1 MIKHLRTKFIR
12 IAMLSVALVLLVLSL
27 IVNAANFISTNRDL
41 NQTLDMIYENQGTI
55 PTGRTAGADGSP
67 SENPAEDDTPSDP
80 ATQSGKPQEDA
91 EEEDHTPPPE
101 TDHTPPELEEKP
113 DTKPSSQPERPR
125 GPFNAETPYSTRYFY
140 LRFDAD
146 GNLDS
151 GNFSHIAAVTEDD
164 ADTYIKAALQHG
176 AGYGFYTSGY
186 KFRVV
191 KEGES
196 RYIAV
201 FLDCYQELRAVRTV
215 AVWSGVSYAV
225 CLALV
230 YVLVVLLSRRAID
243 PVVRASE
250 QQKQFITD
258 AGHELKT
265 PITVIATNLRV
276 LEMEVGQQK
285 WIDKARA
292 QTKKLRE
299 LVQSLITLCK
309 YDEETSPL
317 HPQTFA
323 VSEAATDTAES
334 FADFAQSKGHTISL
348 AVVPGLSYCGDEA
361 AVRQLVSILLDNAV
375 KYAAPETEIRISLEQ
390 IKRGVK
396 LTVTNTCDQPPEGD
410 LNRLFDRFYRPDA
423 SRTAATGDFGIGLSI
438 AKSIAEAH
446 RGQIRASTQ
455 GTAISFIA
463 ELKRDAHKKP
473 LPNKAAAI
481 IV

>member
-1 MIKHLRTKFIR
+1 MIKRLRTKFIR
-12 IAMLSVALVLLVLSL
+12 IAMLSVALVLLALSL

-55 PTGRTAGADGSP
+55 PTKRTA
-67 SENPAEDDTPSDP
+67 DT
-80 ATQSGKPQEDA
+80 
-91 EEEDHTPPPE
+91 EEANAQLPDTAAAGEEQLPPE
-101 TDHTPPELEEKP
+101 EDHTPPELEEKP
-113 DTKPSSQPERPR
+113 DSKPSSQPDRPR

-146 GNLDS
+146 GDLDS

-191 KEGES
+191 KEGEN

-201 FLDCYQELRAVRTV
+201 FLDCYQELRAVRTL
-215 AVWSGVSYAV
+215 AVWSGVSFAV

-243 PVVRASE
+243 PVVKASE

-265 PITVIATNLRV
+265 PITVIGTSLKV

-292 QTKKLRE
+292 QTEKLRE

-317 HPQTFA
+317 HRKPFSI
-323 VSEAATDTAES
+323 SEAVTDTAGS
-334 FADFAQSKGHTISL
+334 FSDFAQSKGHTIRVT
-348 AVVPGLSYCGDEA
+348 AAPALSYCGDEA
-361 AVRQLVSILLDNAV
+361 AVRQLVSILLDNAI
-375 KYAAPETEIRISLEQ
+375 KYAAPETEIQVSLEQ
-390 IKRGVK
+390 LKRGVK
-396 LTVTNTCDQPPEGD
+396 LTVTNVCEQVPEGD
-410 LNRLFDRFYRPDA
+410 PDRLFDRFYRPDV
-423 SRTAATGDFGIGLSI
+423 SRTAAPGGVGIGRSI
-438 AKSIAEAH
+438 AQSIAEAH
-446 RGQIRASTQ
+446 RGQIRASVQ
-455 GTAISFIA
+455 GTVISFA
-463 ELKRDAHKKP
+463 ADLK
-473 LPNKAAAI
+473 
-481 IV
+481 

>member
-1 MIKHLRTKFIR
+1 M
-12 IAMLSVALVLLVLSL
+12 
-27 IVNAANFISTNRDL
+27 
-41 NQTLDMIYENQGTI
+41 
-55 PTGRTAGADGSP
+55 
-67 SENPAEDDTPSDP
+67 
-80 ATQSGKPQEDA
+80 
-91 EEEDHTPPPE
+91 
-101 TDHTPPELEEKP
+101 
-113 DTKPSSQPERPR
+113 
-125 GPFNAETPYSTRYFY
+125 
-140 LRFDAD
+140 
-146 GNLDS
+146 
-151 GNFSHIAAVTEDD
+151 TEDD

-292 QTKKLRE
+292 QTDKLRE

-317 HPQTFA
+317 HPQPFD
-323 VSEAATDTAES
+323 VSEAVRDTAES
-334 FADFAQSKGHTISL
+334 FADLARSGGHALDVS
-348 AVVPGLSYCGDEA
+348 VPPGLTCCGDEA

-375 KYAAPETEIRISLEQ
+375 KYAAPDTSIRVALEALG
-390 IKRGVK
+390 RGVR
-396 LTVTNTCDQPPEGD
+396 LTVANECREPIAGD
-410 LNRLFDRFYRPDA
+410 VDRLFDRFYRPDA
-423 SRTAATGDFGIGLSI
+423 SRTAATGGFGIGLSI
-438 AKSIAEAH
+438 ARSICEAH
-446 RGQIRASTQ
+446 RGTIRAEMSGETI
-455 GTAISFIA
+455 AFIA
-463 ELKRDAHKKP
+463 ELK
-473 LPNKAAAI
+473 
-481 IV
+481 

>member
-1 MIKHLRTKFIR
+1 MIKRLRTKFIR
-12 IAMLSVALVLLVLSL
+12 IAMLSVALVLLALSL

-55 PTGRTAGADGSP
+55 PTKRTA
-67 SENPAEDDTPSDP
+67 DT
-80 ATQSGKPQEDA
+80 
-91 EEEDHTPPPE
+91 EEANAQLPDTAAAGEEQLPPE
-101 TDHTPPELEEKP
+101 EDHTPPELEEKP
-113 DTKPSSQPERPR
+113 DSKPSSQPDRPR

-146 GNLDS
+146 GDLDS

-191 KEGES
+191 KEGEN

-201 FLDCYQELRAVRTV
+201 FLDCYQELRAVRTL
-215 AVWSGVSYAV
+215 AVWSGVSFAV

-243 PVVRASE
+243 PVVKASE

-276 LEMEVGQQK
+276 LEMEVGKQK

-292 QTKKLRE
+292 QTEKLRE

-309 YDEETSPL
+309 YDEETSQL

-323 VSEAATDTAES
+323 VSEAVTDTAES

-348 AVVPGLSYCGDEA
+348 AVAPGLSYCGDEA
-361 AVRQLVSILLDNAV
+361 AVRQLVSILIDNAV

-390 IKRGVK
+390 IKHGVK

-410 LNRLFDRFYRPDA
+410 LNGSLTAFTARTRPEPLQPVA
-423 SRTAATGDFGIGLSI
+423 SALCFPSPKASQRPTAARFVP
-438 AKSIAEAH
+438 A
-446 RGQIRASTQ
+446 RRALP
-455 GTAISFIA
+455 F
-463 ELKRDAHKKP
+463 P
-473 LPNKAAAI
+473 L
-481 IV
+481 

>member
-1 MIKHLRTKFIR
+1 MIKRLRTKFIR
-12 IAMLSVALVLLVLSL
+12 IAMLSVALVLLALSL

-55 PTGRTAGADGSP
+55 PTKRTA
-67 SENPAEDDTPSDP
+67 DT
-80 ATQSGKPQEDA
+80 
-91 EEEDHTPPPE
+91 EEANAQLPDTAAAGEEQLPPE
-101 TDHTPPELEEKP
+101 EDHTPPELEEKP
-113 DTKPSSQPERPR
+113 DSKPSSQPDRPR

-146 GNLDS
+146 GDLDS

-191 KEGES
+191 KEGEN

-201 FLDCYQELRAVRTV
+201 FLDCYQELRAVRTL
-215 AVWSGVSYAV
+215 AVWSGVSFAV

-243 PVVRASE
+243 PVVKASE

-265 PITVIATNLRV
+265 PITVIGTSLKV

-292 QTKKLRE
+292 QTEKLRE

-317 HPQTFA
+317 HRKPFSI
-323 VSEAATDTAES
+323 SEAVTDTAGS
-334 FADFAQSKGHTISL
+334 FSDFAQSKGHTIRVT
-348 AVVPGLSYCGDEA
+348 AAPALSYCGDEA
-361 AVRQLVSILLDNAV
+361 AVRQLVSILLDNAI
-375 KYAAPETEIRISLEQ
+375 KYAAPETEIQVSLEQ
-390 IKRGVK
+390 LKRGVK
-396 LTVTNTCDQPPEGD
+396 LTVTNVSEQVPEGD
-410 LNRLFDRFYRPDA
+410 PDRLFDRFYRPDV
-423 SRTAATGDFGIGLSI
+423 SRTAATGGFGIGLSI

-446 RGQIRASTQ
+446 RGQIRASVQ
-455 GTAISFIA
+455 GTVISFAA
-463 ELKRDAHKKP
+463 ELK
-473 LPNKAAAI
+473 
-481 IV
+481 

>member
-1 MIKHLRTKFIR
+1 MIKRLRTKFIR
-12 IAMLSVALVLLVLSL
+12 IAMLSVALVLLALSL

-55 PTGRTAGADGSP
+55 PTKRTA
-67 SENPAEDDTPSDP
+67 DT
-80 ATQSGKPQEDA
+80 
-91 EEEDHTPPPE
+91 EEANAQLPDTAAAGEEQLPPE
-101 TDHTPPELEEKP
+101 EDHTPPELEEKP
-113 DTKPSSQPERPR
+113 DSKPSSQPDRPR

-146 GNLDS
+146 GDLDS

-191 KEGES
+191 KEGEN

-201 FLDCYQELRAVRTV
+201 FLDCYQELRAVRTL
-215 AVWSGVSYAV
+215 AVWSGVSFAV

-243 PVVRASE
+243 PVVKASE

-265 PITVIATNLRV
+265 PITVIGTSLKV

-292 QTKKLRE
+292 QTEKLRE

-317 HPQTFA
+317 HRKPFSI
-323 VSEAATDTAES
+323 SEAVTDTAGS
-334 FADFAQSKGHTISL
+334 FSDFAQSKGHTIRVT
-348 AVVPGLSYCGDEA
+348 AAPALSYCGDEA
-361 AVRQLVSILLDNAV
+361 AVRQLVSILLDNAI
-375 KYAAPETEIRISLEQ
+375 KYAAPETEIQVSLEQ
-390 IKRGVK
+390 LKRGVK
-396 LTVTNTCDQPPEGD
+396 LTVTNVCEQVPEGD
-410 LNRLFDRFYRPDA
+410 PDRLFDRFYRPDV
-423 SRTAATGDFGIGLSI
+423 SRTAATGGFGIGLSI

-446 RGQIRASTQ
+446 RGQIRASVQ
-455 GTAISFIA
+455 GTVISFAA
-463 ELKRDAHKKP
+463 ELK
-473 LPNKAAAI
+473 
-481 IV
+481 

>member
-1 MIKHLRTKFIR
+1 MIKRLRTKFIR
-12 IAMLSVALVLLVLSL
+12 IAMLSVALVLLALSL

-55 PTGRTAGADGSP
+55 PTKRTA
-67 SENPAEDDTPSDP
+67 DTEEANAQLPDTAAAGEEQLP
-80 ATQSGKPQEDA
+80 P
-91 EEEDHTPPPE
+91 EEDHTP
-101 TDHTPPELEEKP
+101 TELEEKP
-113 DTKPSSQPERPR
+113 DSKPSSQPDRPR

-146 GNLDS
+146 GDLDS

-191 KEGES
+191 KEGEN

-201 FLDCYQELRAVRTV
+201 FLDCYQELRAVRTL
-215 AVWSGVSYAV
+215 AVWSGVSFAV

-243 PVVRASE
+243 PVVKASE

-265 PITVIATNLRV
+265 PITVIGTSLKV

-292 QTKKLRE
+292 QTEKLRE

-317 HPQTFA
+317 HRKPFSI
-323 VSEAATDTAES
+323 SEAVTDTAGS
-334 FADFAQSKGHTISL
+334 FSDFAQSKGHTIRVT
-348 AVVPGLSYCGDEA
+348 AAPALSYCGDEA
-361 AVRQLVSILLDNAV
+361 AVRQLVSILLDNAI
-375 KYAAPETEIRISLEQ
+375 KYAAPETEIQVSLEQ
-390 IKRGVK
+390 LKRGVK
-396 LTVTNTCDQPPEGD
+396 LTVTNVCEQVPEGD
-410 LNRLFDRFYRPDA
+410 PDRLFDRFYRPDV
-423 SRTAATGDFGIGLSI
+423 SRTAATGGFGIGLSI

-446 RGQIRASTQ
+446 RGQIRASVQ
-455 GTAISFIA
+455 GTVISFAA
-463 ELKRDAHKKP
+463 ELK
-473 LPNKAAAI
+473 
-481 IV
+481 

>member
-1 MIKHLRTKFIR
+1 
-12 IAMLSVALVLLVLSL
+12 
-27 IVNAANFISTNRDL
+27 
-41 NQTLDMIYENQGTI
+41 MIYENQGTI
-55 PTGRTAGADGSP
+55 PTKRTA
-67 SENPAEDDTPSDP
+67 DT
-80 ATQSGKPQEDA
+80 
-91 EEEDHTPPPE
+91 EEANAQLPDTAAAGEEQLPPE
-101 TDHTPPELEEKP
+101 EDHTPPELEEKP
-113 DTKPSSQPERPR
+113 DSKPSSQPDRPR

-146 GNLDS
+146 GDLDS

-191 KEGES
+191 KEGEN

-201 FLDCYQELRAVRTV
+201 FLDCYQELRAVRTL
-215 AVWSGVSYAV
+215 AVWSGVSFAV

-243 PVVRASE
+243 PVVKASE

-265 PITVIATNLRV
+265 PITVIGTSLKV

-292 QTKKLRE
+292 QTEKLRE

-317 HPQTFA
+317 HRKPFSI
-323 VSEAATDTAES
+323 SEAVTDTAGS
-334 FADFAQSKGHTISL
+334 FSDFAQSKGHTIRVT
-348 AVVPGLSYCGDEA
+348 AAPALSYCGDEA
-361 AVRQLVSILLDNAV
+361 AVRQLVSILLDNAI
-375 KYAAPETEIRISLEQ
+375 KYAAPETEIQVSLEQ
-390 IKRGVK
+390 LKRGVK
-396 LTVTNTCDQPPEGD
+396 LTVTNVCEQVPEGD
-410 LNRLFDRFYRPDA
+410 PDRLFDRFYRPDV
-423 SRTAATGDFGIGLSI
+423 SRTAATGGFGIGLSI

-446 RGQIRASTQ
+446 RGQIRASVQ
-455 GTAISFIA
+455 GTVISFAA
-463 ELKRDAHKKP
+463 ELK
-473 LPNKAAAI
+473 
-481 IV
+481 

>member
-1 MIKHLRTKFIR
+1 M
-12 IAMLSVALVLLVLSL
+12 
-27 IVNAANFISTNRDL
+27 
-41 NQTLDMIYENQGTI
+41 
-55 PTGRTAGADGSP
+55 AGAFSFRKLAETFGSMK
-67 SENPAEDDTPSDP
+67 AMTKAMDTPLGTVFDTVTAP
-80 ATQSGKPQEDA
+80 RA
-91 EEEDHTPPPE
+91 EQFLFIHDHYKNLQTYMAMTEEIFDELYEEDPNSFLMIADVT
-101 TDHTPPELEEKP
+101 
-113 DTKPSSQPERPR
+113 
-125 GPFNAETPYSTRYFY
+125 N
-140 LRFDAD
+140 FDD
-146 GNLDS
+146 DS
-151 GNFSHIAAVTEDD
+151 LGDVVW
-164 ADTYIKAALQHG
+164 Y
-176 AGYGFYTSGY
+176 Y

-276 LEMEVGQQK
+276 LEMEVGKQK

-292 QTKKLRE
+292 QTEKLRE

-323 VSEAATDTAES
+323 VSEAVTDTAES

-348 AVVPGLSYCGDEA
+348 AVAPGLSYCGDEA
-361 AVRQLVSILLDNAV
+361 AVRQLVSILIDNAV

-390 IKRGVK
+390 IKHGVK

-423 SRTAATGDFGIGLSI
+423 SRTAATGGFGIGLSI

>member
-1 MIKHLRTKFIR
+1 MIKRLRTKFIR
-12 IAMLSVALVLLVLSL
+12 IAMLSVALVLLALSL

-55 PTGRTAGADGSP
+55 PTKRTA
-67 SENPAEDDTPSDP
+67 DT
-80 ATQSGKPQEDA
+80 
-91 EEEDHTPPPE
+91 EEANAQLPDTAAAGEEQLPPE
-101 TDHTPPELEEKP
+101 EDHTPPELEEKP
-113 DTKPSSQPERPR
+113 DSKPSSQPDRPR

-146 GNLDS
+146 GDLDS

-191 KEGES
+191 KEGEN

-201 FLDCYQELRAVRTV
+201 FLDCYQELRAVRTL
-215 AVWSGVSYAV
+215 AVWSGVSFAV

-243 PVVRASE
+243 PVVKASE

-265 PITVIATNLRV
+265 PITVIGTSLKV

-292 QTKKLRE
+292 QTEKLRE
-299 LVQSLITLCK
+299 LVKSLITLCK

-317 HPQTFA
+317 HRKPFSI
-323 VSEAATDTAES
+323 SEAVTDTAGS
-334 FADFAQSKGHTISL
+334 FSDFAQSKGHTIRVT
-348 AVVPGLSYCGDEA
+348 AAPALSYCGDEA
-361 AVRQLVSILLDNAV
+361 AVRQLVSILLDNAI
-375 KYAAPETEIRISLEQ
+375 KYAAPETEIQVSLEQ
-390 IKRGVK
+390 LKRGVK
-396 LTVTNTCDQPPEGD
+396 LTVTNVCEQVPEGD
-410 LNRLFDRFYRPDA
+410 PDRLFDRFYRPDV
-423 SRTAATGDFGIGLSI
+423 SRTAATGGFGIGLSI

-446 RGQIRASTQ
+446 RGQIRASVQ
-455 GTAISFIA
+455 GTVISFAA
-463 ELKRDAHKKP
+463 ELK
-473 LPNKAAAI
+473 
-481 IV
+481 

>member
-1 MIKHLRTKFIR
+1 MIKRLRTKFIR
-12 IAMLSVALVLLVLSL
+12 IAMLSVALVLLALSL

-55 PTGRTAGADGSP
+55 PTKRTA
-67 SENPAEDDTPSDP
+67 DTEEANAQPP
-80 ATQSGKPQEDA
+80 DA
-91 EEEDHTPPPE
+91 AAAGEEQLPPE
-101 TDHTPPELEEKP
+101 EDHTPPELEEKP
-113 DTKPSSQPERPR
+113 DSKPSSQPDRPR

-191 KEGES
+191 KEGEN

-201 FLDCYQELRAVRTV
+201 FLDCYQELRAVRTL
-215 AVWSGVSYAV
+215 AVWSGVSFAV

-243 PVVRASE
+243 SVVKASE

-265 PITVIATNLRV
+265 PITVIGTSLKV

-292 QTKKLRE
+292 QTEKLRE

-317 HPQTFA
+317 HRKPFPI
-323 VSEAATDTAES
+323 SEAVTDTAGS
-334 FADFAQSKGHTISL
+334 FSDFAQSKGHTIRVT
-348 AVVPGLSYCGDEA
+348 AAPEFSYCADEA
-361 AVRQLVSILLDNAV
+361 AVRQLVSILLDNAI
-375 KYAAPETEIRISLEQ
+375 KYAAPETEIQVSLEQ
-390 IKRGVK
+390 LKRGVK
-396 LTVTNTCDQPPEGD
+396 LTVTNVCEQVPEGD
-410 LNRLFDRFYRPDA
+410 LDRLFDRFYRPDV
-423 SRTAATGDFGIGLSI
+423 SRTAATGGFGIGLSI

-446 RGQIRASTQ
+446 RGQIRASVQ
-455 GTAISFIA
+455 GTVISFAA
-463 ELKRDAHKKP
+463 ELK
-473 LPNKAAAI
+473 
-481 IV
+481 

>member
-1 MIKHLRTKFIR
+1 MIKRLRTKFIR
-12 IAMLSVALVLLVLSL
+12 IAMLSVALVLLALSL

-55 PTGRTAGADGSP
+55 PTKRTA
-67 SENPAEDDTPSDP
+67 DT
-80 ATQSGKPQEDA
+80 
-91 EEEDHTPPPE
+91 EEANAQLPDTAAAGEEQLPPE
-101 TDHTPPELEEKP
+101 EDHTPPELEEKP
-113 DTKPSSQPERPR
+113 DSKPSSQPDRPR

-146 GNLDS
+146 GDLDS

-191 KEGES
+191 KEGEN

-201 FLDCYQELRAVRTV
+201 FLDCYQELRAVRTL
-215 AVWSGVSYAV
+215 AVWSGVSFAV

-230 YVLVVLLSRRAID
+230 YVRVVLLSRRAID
-243 PVVRASE
+243 PVVKASE

-265 PITVIATNLRV
+265 PITVIGTSLKV

-292 QTKKLRE
+292 QTEKLRE

-317 HPQTFA
+317 HRKPFSI
-323 VSEAATDTAES
+323 SEAVTDTAGS
-334 FADFAQSKGHTISL
+334 FSDFAQSKGHTIRVT
-348 AVVPGLSYCGDEA
+348 AAPALSYCGDEA
-361 AVRQLVSILLDNAV
+361 AVRQLVSILLDNAI
-375 KYAAPETEIRISLEQ
+375 KYAAPETEIQVSLEQ
-390 IKRGVK
+390 LKRGVK
-396 LTVTNTCDQPPEGD
+396 LTVTNVCEQVPEGD
-410 LNRLFDRFYRPDA
+410 PDRLFDRFYRPDV
-423 SRTAATGDFGIGLSI
+423 SRTAATGGFGIGLSI

-446 RGQIRASTQ
+446 RGQIRASVQ
-455 GTAISFIA
+455 GTVISFAA
-463 ELKRDAHKKP
+463 ELK
-473 LPNKAAAI
+473 
-481 IV
+481 

>member
-1 MIKHLRTKFIR
+1 MIKRLRTKFIR
-12 IAMLSVALVLLVLSL
+12 IAMLSVALVLLALSL

-55 PTGRTAGADGSP
+55 PTKRTA
-67 SENPAEDDTPSDP
+67 DT
-80 ATQSGKPQEDA
+80 
-91 EEEDHTPPPE
+91 EEANAQLPDTAAAGEEQLPPE
-101 TDHTPPELEEKP
+101 EDHTPPELEEKP
-113 DTKPSSQPERPR
+113 DSKPSSQPDRPR

-146 GNLDS
+146 GDLDS

-186 KFRVV
+186 KSRVV
-191 KEGES
+191 KEGEN

-201 FLDCYQELRAVRTV
+201 FLDCYQELRAVRTL
-215 AVWSGVSYAV
+215 AVWSGVSFAV

-243 PVVRASE
+243 PVVKASE

-265 PITVIATNLRV
+265 PITVIGTSLKV

-292 QTKKLRE
+292 QTEKLRE

-317 HPQTFA
+317 HRKPFSI
-323 VSEAATDTAES
+323 SEAVTDTAGS
-334 FADFAQSKGHTISL
+334 FSDFAQSKGHTIRVT
-348 AVVPGLSYCGDEA
+348 AAPALSYCGDEA
-361 AVRQLVSILLDNAV
+361 AVRQLVSILLDNAI
-375 KYAAPETEIRISLEQ
+375 KYAAPETEIQVSLEQ
-390 IKRGVK
+390 LKRGVK
-396 LTVTNTCDQPPEGD
+396 LTVTNVCEQVPEGD
-410 LNRLFDRFYRPDA
+410 PDRLFDRFYRPDV
-423 SRTAATGDFGIGLSI
+423 SRTAATGGFGIGLSI

-446 RGQIRASTQ
+446 RGQIRASVQ
-455 GTAISFIA
+455 GTVISFAA
-463 ELKRDAHKKP
+463 ELK
-473 LPNKAAAI
+473 
-481 IV
+481 

>member
-1 MIKHLRTKFIR
+1 MIKRLRTKFIR
-12 IAMLSVALVLLVLSL
+12 IAMLSVALVLLALSL

-55 PTGRTAGADGSP
+55 PTKRTTDMEEADTQPPDTAAAGEEHIP
-67 SENPAEDDTPSDP
+67 P
-80 ATQSGKPQEDA
+80 
-91 EEEDHTPPPE
+91 EEDHTPP
-101 TDHTPPELEEKP
+101 ELDEKP
-113 DTKPSSQPERPR
+113 DNKPDSQPDRPR

-176 AGYGFYTSGY
+176 AGYGFYTAGY

-191 KEGES
+191 KEGEN
-196 RYIAV
+196 RWIAV
-201 FLDCYQELRAVRTV
+201 FLDCYQELRAVRTL

-243 PVVRASE
+243 PVVKASE

-265 PITVIATNLRV
+265 PITVIGTSLKV

-292 QTKKLRE
+292 QTEKLRE

-317 HPQTFA
+317 HMKLFPI
-323 VSEAATDTAES
+323 SEAVTDTAES
-334 FADFAQSKGHTISL
+334 FSDFAQSKGHTIRV
-348 AVVPGLSYCGDEA
+348 AAAPELSYCGDEA
-361 AVRQLVSILLDNAV
+361 AVRQLVSILLDNAI
-375 KYAAPETEIRISLEQ
+375 KYAAPETEIQVSMEQ
-390 IKRGVK
+390 MKRGVK
-396 LTVTNTCDQPPEGD
+396 LTVSNVCDQVPEGD

-423 SRTAATGDFGIGLSI
+423 SRTAATGGFGIGLSI
-438 AKSIAEAH
+438 AKSICEAH
-446 RGQIRASTQ
+446 HGQIRASAQ
-455 GTAISFIA
+455 GTVISFAA
-463 ELKRDAHKKP
+463 ELK
-473 LPNKAAAI
+473 
-481 IV
+481 

>member
-1 MIKHLRTKFIR
+1 MIKRLRTKFIR
-12 IAMLSVALVLLVLSL
+12 IAMLSVALVLLALSL

-55 PTGRTAGADGSP
+55 PTKRTA
-67 SENPAEDDTPSDP
+67 DT
-80 ATQSGKPQEDA
+80 
-91 EEEDHTPPPE
+91 EEANAQLPDTAAAGEEQLPPE
-101 TDHTPPELEEKP
+101 EDHTPPELEEKP
-113 DTKPSSQPERPR
+113 DSKPSSQPDRPR

-146 GNLDS
+146 GDLDS

-191 KEGES
+191 KEGEN

-201 FLDCYQELRAVRTV
+201 FLDCYQELRAVRTL
-215 AVWSGVSYAV
+215 AVWSGVSFAV

-243 PVVRASE
+243 PVVKASE

-265 PITVIATNLRV
+265 PITVIGTSLKV

-292 QTKKLRE
+292 QTEKLRE

-317 HPQTFA
+317 HRKTFSI
-323 VSEAATDTAES
+323 SEAVTDTAGS
-334 FADFAQSKGHTISL
+334 FSDFAQSKGHTIRVT
-348 AVVPGLSYCGDEA
+348 AAPALSYCGDEA
-361 AVRQLVSILLDNAV
+361 AVRQLVSILLDNAI
-375 KYAAPETEIRISLEQ
+375 KYAAPETEIQVSLEQ
-390 IKRGVK
+390 LKRGVK
-396 LTVTNTCDQPPEGD
+396 LTVTNVCEQVPEGD
-410 LNRLFDRFYRPDA
+410 PDRLFDRFYRPDV
-423 SRTAATGDFGIGLSI
+423 SRTAATGGFGIGLSI

-446 RGQIRASTQ
+446 RGQIRASVQ
-455 GTAISFIA
+455 GTVISFAA
-463 ELKRDAHKKP
+463 ELK
-473 LPNKAAAI
+473 
-481 IV
+481 

>member
-1 MIKHLRTKFIR
+1 MIKRLRTKFIR
-12 IAMLSVALVLLVLSL
+12 IAMLSVALVLLALSL

-55 PTGRTAGADGSP
+55 PTKRTA
-67 SENPAEDDTPSDP
+67 DT
-80 ATQSGKPQEDA
+80 
-91 EEEDHTPPPE
+91 EEANAQLPDTAAAGEEQLPPE
-101 TDHTPPELEEKP
+101 EDHTPPELEEKP
-113 DTKPSSQPERPR
+113 DSKPSSQPDRPR

-146 GNLDS
+146 GDLDS

-191 KEGES
+191 KEGEN

-201 FLDCYQELRAVRTV
+201 FLDCYQELRAVRTL
-215 AVWSGVSYAV
+215 AVWSGVSFAV

-243 PVVRASE
+243 PVDKASE

-265 PITVIATNLRV
+265 PITVIGTSLKV

-292 QTKKLRE
+292 QTEKLRE

-317 HPQTFA
+317 HRKPFSI
-323 VSEAATDTAES
+323 SEAVTDTAGS
-334 FADFAQSKGHTISL
+334 FSDFAQSKGHTIRVT
-348 AVVPGLSYCGDEA
+348 AAPALSYCGDEA
-361 AVRQLVSILLDNAV
+361 AVRQLVSILLDNAI
-375 KYAAPETEIRISLEQ
+375 KYAAPETEIQVSLEQ
-390 IKRGVK
+390 LKRGVK
-396 LTVTNTCDQPPEGD
+396 LTVTNVCEQVPEGD
-410 LNRLFDRFYRPDA
+410 PDRLFDRFYRPDV
-423 SRTAATGDFGIGLSI
+423 SRTAATGGFGIGLSI

-446 RGQIRASTQ
+446 RGQIRASVQ
-455 GTAISFIA
+455 GTVISFAA
-463 ELKRDAHKKP
+463 ELK
-473 LPNKAAAI
+473 
-481 IV
+481 

>member
-1 MIKHLRTKFIR
+1 MIKRLRTKFIR
-12 IAMLSVALVLLVLSL
+12 IAMLSVALVLLALSL

-55 PTGRTAGADGSP
+55 PTKRTA
-67 SENPAEDDTPSDP
+67 DT
-80 ATQSGKPQEDA
+80 
-91 EEEDHTPPPE
+91 EEANAQLPDTAAAGEEQLPPE
-101 TDHTPPELEEKP
+101 EDHTPPELEEKP
-113 DTKPSSQPERPR
+113 DSKPSSQPDRPR

-146 GNLDS
+146 GDLDS

-191 KEGES
+191 KEGEN

-201 FLDCYQELRAVRTV
+201 FLDCYQELRAVRTL
-215 AVWSGVSYAV
+215 AVWSGVSFAV

-243 PVVRASE
+243 PVVKASE

-265 PITVIATNLRV
+265 PITVIGTSLKV

-292 QTKKLRE
+292 QTEKLRE

-317 HPQTFA
+317 HRKPFSI
-323 VSEAATDTAES
+323 SEAITDTAGS
-334 FADFAQSKGHTISL
+334 FSDFAQSKGHTIRVT
-348 AVVPGLSYCGDEA
+348 AAPALSYCGDEA
-361 AVRQLVSILLDNAV
+361 AVRQLVSILLDNAI
-375 KYAAPETEIRISLEQ
+375 KYAAPETEIQVSLEQ
-390 IKRGVK
+390 LKRGVK
-396 LTVTNTCDQPPEGD
+396 LTVTNVCEQVPEGD
-410 LNRLFDRFYRPDA
+410 PDRLFDRFYRPDV
-423 SRTAATGDFGIGLSI
+423 SRTAATGGFGIGLSI

-446 RGQIRASTQ
+446 RGQIRASVQ
-455 GTAISFIA
+455 GTVISFAA
-463 ELKRDAHKKP
+463 ELK
-473 LPNKAAAI
+473 
-481 IV
+481 

>member
-1 MIKHLRTKFIR
+1 MIKRLHTKFIR
-12 IAMLSVALVLLVLSL
+12 IAMLSVALVLLALSL

-67 SENPAEDDTPSDP
+67 SENPAEDDMPSDP

-91 EEEDHTPPPE
+91 EEEDHTQPPE

-196 RYIAV
+196 RYIVV

-309 YDEETSPL
+309 YDEETSPQ

-323 VSEAATDTAES
+323 VSEAVTDTAES
-334 FADFAQSKGHTISL
+334 FADFAQSKGHAISL
-348 AVVPGLSYCGDEA
+348 AVAPGLSYCGDEA

-396 LTVTNTCDQPPEGD
+396 LAVTNTCDQPPEGD

-423 SRTAATGDFGIGLSI
+423 SRTAATGGFGIGLSI

-463 ELKRDAHKKP
+463 ELK
-473 LPNKAAAI
+473 
-481 IV
+481 

>member
-1 MIKHLRTKFIR
+1 MIKRLRTKFIR
-12 IAMLSVALVLLVLSL
+12 IAMLSVALVLLALSL

-55 PTGRTAGADGSP
+55 PTKRTA
-67 SENPAEDDTPSDP
+67 DTEEANAQLPDTAAAGEEQLP
-80 ATQSGKPQEDA
+80 P
-91 EEEDHTPPPE
+91 EEDHTPPE
-101 TDHTPPELEEKP
+101 REEKP
-113 DTKPSSQPERPR
+113 DSKPSSQPDRPR

-146 GNLDS
+146 GDLDS

-191 KEGES
+191 KEGEN

-201 FLDCYQELRAVRTV
+201 FLDCYQELRAVRTL
-215 AVWSGVSYAV
+215 AVWSGVSFAV

-243 PVVRASE
+243 PVVKASE

-265 PITVIATNLRV
+265 PITVIGTSLKV

-292 QTKKLRE
+292 QTEKLRE

-317 HPQTFA
+317 HRKPFSI
-323 VSEAATDTAES
+323 SEAVTDTAGS
-334 FADFAQSKGHTISL
+334 FSDFAQSKGHTIRVT
-348 AVVPGLSYCGDEA
+348 AAPALSYCGDEA
-361 AVRQLVSILLDNAV
+361 AVRQLVSILLDNAI
-375 KYAAPETEIRISLEQ
+375 KYAAPETEIQVSLEQ
-390 IKRGVK
+390 LKRGVK
-396 LTVTNTCDQPPEGD
+396 LTVTNVCEQVPEGD
-410 LNRLFDRFYRPDA
+410 PDRLFDRFYRPDV
-423 SRTAATGDFGIGLSI
+423 SRTAATGGFGIGLSI

-446 RGQIRASTQ
+446 RGQIRASVQ
-455 GTAISFIA
+455 GTVISFAA
-463 ELKRDAHKKP
+463 ELK
-473 LPNKAAAI
+473 
-481 IV
+481 

>member
-1 MIKHLRTKFIR
+1 M
-12 IAMLSVALVLLVLSL
+12 
-27 IVNAANFISTNRDL
+27 
-41 NQTLDMIYENQGTI
+41 
-55 PTGRTAGADGSP
+55 
-67 SENPAEDDTPSDP
+67 
-80 ATQSGKPQEDA
+80 
-91 EEEDHTPPPE
+91 
-101 TDHTPPELEEKP
+101 
-113 DTKPSSQPERPR
+113 
-125 GPFNAETPYSTRYFY
+125 
-140 LRFDAD
+140 
-146 GNLDS
+146 
-151 GNFSHIAAVTEDD
+151 TEDD

-265 PITVIATNLRV
+265 PITVIGTSLKV

-292 QTKKLRE
+292 QTEKLRE

-317 HPQTFA
+317 HRKPFSI
-323 VSEAATDTAES
+323 SEAVTDTAGS
-334 FADFAQSKGHTISL
+334 FSDFAQSKGHTIRVT
-348 AVVPGLSYCGDEA
+348 AAPALSYCGDEA
-361 AVRQLVSILLDNAV
+361 AVRQLVSILLDNAI
-375 KYAAPETEIRISLEQ
+375 KYAAPETEIQVSLEQ
-390 IKRGVK
+390 LKRGVK
-396 LTVTNTCDQPPEGD
+396 LTVTNVCEQVPEGD
-410 LNRLFDRFYRPDA
+410 PDRLFDRFYRPDV
-423 SRTAATGDFGIGLSI
+423 SRTAATGGFGIGLSI

-446 RGQIRASTQ
+446 RGQIRASVQ
-455 GTAISFIA
+455 GTVISFAA
-463 ELKRDAHKKP
+463 ELK
-473 LPNKAAAI
+473 
-481 IV
+481 

>member
-12 IAMLSVALVLLVLSL
+12 IAMLSVALVLLALSL

-67 SENPAEDDTPSDP
+67 SENPAEDDTSSDP
-80 ATQSGKPQEDA
+80 ATQSGKPHED
-91 EEEDHTPPPE
+91 EEEEAHTPPPE

-285 WIDKARA
+285 
-292 QTKKLRE
+292 
-299 LVQSLITLCK
+299 
-309 YDEETSPL
+309 
-317 HPQTFA
+317 
-323 VSEAATDTAES
+323 
-334 FADFAQSKGHTISL
+334 
-348 AVVPGLSYCGDEA
+348 
-361 AVRQLVSILLDNAV
+361 
-375 KYAAPETEIRISLEQ
+375 
-390 IKRGVK
+390 
-396 LTVTNTCDQPPEGD
+396 
-410 LNRLFDRFYRPDA
+410 
-423 SRTAATGDFGIGLSI
+423 
-438 AKSIAEAH
+438 
-446 RGQIRASTQ
+446 
-455 GTAISFIA
+455 
-463 ELKRDAHKKP
+463 
-473 LPNKAAAI
+473 
-481 IV
+481 

>member
-1 MIKHLRTKFIR
+1 MIKRLRTKFIR
-12 IAMLSVALVLLVLSL
+12 IAMLSVALVLLALSL

-55 PTGRTAGADGSP
+55 PTKRTA
-67 SENPAEDDTPSDP
+67 DT
-80 ATQSGKPQEDA
+80 
-91 EEEDHTPPPE
+91 EEANAQLPDTAAAGEEQLPPE
-101 TDHTPPELEEKP
+101 EDHTPPELEEKP
-113 DTKPSSQPERPR
+113 DSKPSSQPDRPR

-146 GNLDS
+146 GDLDS

-176 AGYGFYTSGY
+176 AGYGFYTYGY

-191 KEGES
+191 KEGEN

-201 FLDCYQELRAVRTV
+201 FLDCYQELRAVRTL
-215 AVWSGVSYAV
+215 AVWSGVSFAV

-243 PVVRASE
+243 PVVKASE

-265 PITVIATNLRV
+265 PITVIGTSLKV

-292 QTKKLRE
+292 QTEKLRE

-317 HPQTFA
+317 HRKPFSI
-323 VSEAATDTAES
+323 SEAVTDTAGS
-334 FADFAQSKGHTISL
+334 FSDFAQSKGHTIRVT
-348 AVVPGLSYCGDEA
+348 AAPALSYCGDEA
-361 AVRQLVSILLDNAV
+361 AVRQLVSILLDNAI
-375 KYAAPETEIRISLEQ
+375 KYAAPETEIQVSLEQ
-390 IKRGVK
+390 LKRGVK
-396 LTVTNTCDQPPEGD
+396 LTVTNVCEQVPEGD
-410 LNRLFDRFYRPDA
+410 PDRLFDRFYRPDV
-423 SRTAATGDFGIGLSI
+423 SRTAATGGFGIGLSI

-446 RGQIRASTQ
+446 RGQIRASVQ
-455 GTAISFIA
+455 GTVISFAA
-463 ELKRDAHKKP
+463 ELK
-473 LPNKAAAI
+473 
-481 IV
+481 